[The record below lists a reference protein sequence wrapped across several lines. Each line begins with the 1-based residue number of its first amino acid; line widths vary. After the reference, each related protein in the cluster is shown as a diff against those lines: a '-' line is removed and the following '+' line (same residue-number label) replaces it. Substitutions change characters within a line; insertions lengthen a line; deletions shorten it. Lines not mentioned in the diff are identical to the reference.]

1 MVKYS
6 EVSPVVTAFVFIT
19 TKVGRE
25 GDVLG
30 KLMKK
35 KMVREASAVYGDFDI
50 VAKLETDDLDKLN
63 EFIIKDVRETE
74 GVSETNTLIA
84 L

>member
-1 MVKYS
+1 M
-6 EVSPVVTAFVFIT
+6 VTAFVFIT
-19 TKVGRE
+19 TKVGKE
-25 GDVLG
+25 GEVLG
-30 KLMKK
+30 NLMKK
-35 KMVREASAVYGDFDI
+35 KMVREANAVYGDFDI

-63 EFIIKDVRETE
+63 EFIIKDVRETA

>member
-1 MVKYS
+1 
-6 EVSPVVTAFVFIT
+6 
-19 TKVGRE
+19 
-25 GDVLG
+25 
-30 KLMKK
+30 MKK

>member
-6 EVSPVVTAFVFIT
+6 EVSQVVTAFVFIT

-30 KLMKK
+30 NLMKT

>member
-1 MVKYS
+1 M
-6 EVSPVVTAFVFIT
+6 VTAFVFIT

-30 KLMKK
+30 NLMKK
-35 KMVREASAVYGDFDI
+35 EMMREANAVYGDFDI